1 MNLRSAIQKSVK
13 KVTRDHTKAK
23 RRAHKENRL
32 SQQDLDHLSDGS
44 SRYFIKWAAYDVMEE
59 AYLKASA
66 NNTLPANAR
75 QIMYAARPLVLKQT
89 NGACWKNSSY
99 FTQHLLPDYM
109 EEHRQRVADWDVVYD
124 ARGHFVEPHTEKSV
138 ALGTLDV
145 RKYLRDWQTEVS
157 DDHGVDLG
165 GHSGVPTCGP
175 AHRYEYA
182 LFIEKEGFDALL
194 KASKIAQRYD
204 LAIMSTKGMSN
215 TSARQLVEAVSDAEV
230 TVLIARDLDV
240 AGFSI
245 AETLQSDTRR
255 YQFHSTPHV
264 INLGLR
270 LEDAEAMSLG
280 SEAVTY
286 KNRTDPRVR
295 LRECGATEEECQ
307 FLVSGRGY
315 PGFRGKRIE
324 LNAMASDQFI
334 EWLEGALERVGVT
347 KVVPNAEVLAAAYR
361 RAVTR
366 LRIQRLIE
374 NADETTFDIPDD
386 LVETVQ
392 AKVEETSEEAWD
404 DAVWALVQDGVEE
417 GDEP

>member
-23 RRAHKENRL
+23 RRADKENRL

-89 NGACWKNSSY
+89 NAACWKNSSY

-215 TSARQLVEAVSDAEV
+215 TSARQLVEAVSDAGV
-230 TVLIARDLDV
+230 TVLIAHPETLTSRASRSPKRCNRIL
-240 AGFSI
+240 AATSSI
-245 AETLQSDTRR
+245 APHMSSIWGYDLRMQRR
-255 YQFHSTPHV
+255 
-264 INLGLR
+264 
-270 LEDAEAMSLG
+270 
-280 SEAVTY
+280 
-286 KNRTDPRVR
+286 
-295 LRECGATEEECQ
+295 
-307 FLVSGRGY
+307 
-315 PGFRGKRIE
+315 
-324 LNAMASDQFI
+324 
-334 EWLEGALERVGVT
+334 
-347 KVVPNAEVLAAAYR
+347 
-361 RAVTR
+361 
-366 LRIQRLIE
+366 
-374 NADETTFDIPDD
+374 
-386 LVETVQ
+386 
-392 AKVEETSEEAWD
+392 
-404 DAVWALVQDGVEE
+404 
-417 GDEP
+417 